1 MSDSKRA
8 ENKKRAAELLNRYTS
23 LLKLVRLADENGIIR
38 FDEVYHD
45 RVSKMSNAES
55 KDGEKAR
62 KEIAEKRRRER
73 EFSAELDALKQEIEL
88 CMK

>member
-8 ENKKRAAELLNRYTS
+8 ENKKRVEELLNRYTS
-23 LLKLVRLADENGIIR
+23 LLKLVRLADESGMIH
-38 FDEVYHD
+38 FDEEYHD

-55 KDGEKAR
+55 EDGEKAR
-62 KEIAEKRRRER
+62 KEIAEKRRKER
-73 EFSAELDALKQEIEL
+73 EISAELDALKKEIER